1 MTDAMHIARQPWTE
15 AEGRRVED
23 LWRQGY
29 TQAQIA
35 ADVRRTHG
43 SVAGYLGKLGLHGP
57 RSRNGLPK
65 FSGSLWRADDLGD
78 LSRLLGQGKTVE
90 EIAATLSRTPGAVAS
105 RIHEMSKAVRKE
117 VLAAPLP
124 QPIRRELPLVPP
136 SRTCTWLD
144 GDPKERNF
152 CGADSVPG
160 LSYCPD
166 HRAIVFVPWAP
177 REVKVSF

>member
-1 MTDAMHIARQPWTE
+1 MTEPAWSPAELVQAAELWHAYATQDQVAEVMHKT
-15 AEGRRVED
+15 V
-23 LWRQGY
+23 
-29 TQAQIA
+29 
-35 ADVRRTHG
+35 G
-43 SVAGYLGKLGLHGP
+43 SVAFHLTKLGLRGRKRRP
-57 RSRNGLPK
+57 DEPAAMGRVWTG
-65 FSGSLWRADDLGD
+65 DEIGD
-78 LSRLLGQGKTVE
+78 LRRFWAQQKTKFQIA
-90 EIAATLSRTPGAVAS
+90 EIMGRAPGAVLNKAS
-105 RIHEMSKAVRKE
+105 EIGLTGAKKLTTA
-117 VLAAPLP
+117 LP
-124 QPIRRELPLVPP
+124 PVDVPPMPVRRELPLVPP